1 MSAISRVDALK
12 KTITYIFSGEV
23 TGQSLTFVYPLGT
36 GFFVA
41 VPHLQVEG
49 QSWIYLVTAKHVLRS
64 NSEEHYRQIFCRANL
79 RDWNSGS
86 DQVGVEFIQVSTSGT
101 EGTLL
106 WGIHSNPAVDIAVI
120 QQYPRPDKFDF
131 QTIPTSAFVTQEII
145 QRDGIVEGHELFF
158 PCFTP
163 EIPQH
168 RRNNPIIRFGRISL
182 LSTEDFETREG
193 SVRFHLAECFPFG
206 GNSGSPVFVRATE
219 ARYGLF
225 GIMTGY
231 YLAAQSVIQKTQSG
245 LVTPQHMGIATIV
258 PIDHLHDILFSNA
271 LRRSRGEIS

>member
-23 TGQSLTFVYPLGT
+23 SGQSLTSIYPLGT

-49 QSWIYLVTAKHVLRS
+49 QSWIYLVTARHVLRS
-64 NSEEHYRQIFCRANL
+64 NSEEYYRKVFCRANL
-79 RDWNSGS
+79 RDWNPGS
-86 DQVGVEFIQVSTSGT
+86 DRVGFEFIQVSTSET
-101 EGTLL
+101 ERHLL
-106 WGIHSNPAVDIAVI
+106 WGVHSNPAVDIAVI
-120 QQYPRPDKFDF
+120 QQYPRPDRFDF
-131 QTIPTSAFVTQEII
+131 QTIPTAAFVTQEMI

-193 SVRFHLAECFPFG
+193 NVRFHLAECFPFG
-206 GNSGSPVFVRATE
+206 GNSGSPVFVREKE
-219 ARYGLF
+219 ARYSLF

-231 YLAAQSVIQKTQSG
+231 YLTAQSVLQKAQSD
-245 LVTPQHMGIATIV
+245 LVTPQHMGIAMIV
-258 PIDHLHDILFSNA
+258 PIDYLHDILFSNA
-271 LRRSRGEIS
+271 FRRSRGEIS

>member
-23 TGQSLTFVYPLGT
+23 SGQSLTSIYPLGT

-49 QSWIYLVTAKHVLRS
+49 RSWIYLVTAKHVLRS
-64 NSEEHYRQIFCRANL
+64 NSEEYYRQVFCRANL
-79 RDWNSGS
+79 RDWNPAS
-86 DQVGVEFIQVSTSGT
+86 DRVGVEFIQVSTSGT
-101 EGTLL
+101 EGNLL
-106 WGIHSNPAVDIAVI
+106 WVVHSNPAVDIAVI
-120 QQYPRPDKFDF
+120 QQYPRPDRYDF
-131 QTIPTSAFVTQEII
+131 QTISTAAFVTQEII
-145 QRDGIVEGHELFF
+145 QRDGIVEGQELFF

-219 ARYGLF
+219 ERYGLF

-231 YLAAQSVIQKTQSG
+231 YRTTQPAIQATQSG

-258 PIDHLHDILFSNA
+258 PIDHLTDILFSNA

>member
-1 MSAISRVDALK
+1 M
-12 KTITYIFSGEV
+12 
-23 TGQSLTFVYPLGT
+23 
-36 GFFVA
+36 
-41 VPHLQVEG
+41 
-49 QSWIYLVTAKHVLRS
+49 LRS
-64 NSEEHYRQIFCRANL
+64 NSEEYCRQIFCRANL
-79 RDWNSGS
+79 RDWNPGS
-86 DQVGVEFIQVSTSGT
+86 DRAGVEFIQVSTSGT
-101 EGTLL
+101 GGNLL
-106 WGIHSNPAVDIAVI
+106 WAVHSNPAVDIAVI
-120 QQYPRPDKFDF
+120 QQYPRPDRFDF
-131 QTIPTSAFVTQEII
+131 QTIPNAAFVTQEII

-182 LSTEDFETREG
+182 LSTEDFEAPEG
-193 SVRFHLAECFPFG
+193 RVRFHLAECFPFG
-206 GNSGSPVFVRATE
+206 GNSGSPVFVRTTE

-231 YLAAQSVIQKTQSG
+231 YLAIQPVIQKTQSG

-271 LRRSRGEIS
+271 FRRSRGEIS